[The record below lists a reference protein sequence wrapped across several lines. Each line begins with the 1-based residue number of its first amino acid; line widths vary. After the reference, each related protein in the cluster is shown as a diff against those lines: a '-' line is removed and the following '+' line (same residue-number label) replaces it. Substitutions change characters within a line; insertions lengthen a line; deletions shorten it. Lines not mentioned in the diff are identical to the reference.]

1 MRTVVLGVTA
11 ALLSVVAFDGRRTPV
26 SAEAPSVVGLWLD
39 HEGKAAV
46 EIARCDRNLC
56 GKIVWLKEPNDKD
69 GKPWADILNA
79 DVSKRMTP
87 ICGLPIISDLKR
99 ETNGEWTGGW
109 IYDPEQGRRFNV
121 EVLPKDDKS
130 ITIFAFDKERARS
143 ETMVWTRLPDNSP
156 RCK

>member
-1 MRTVVLGVTA
+1 MRTVGLGVVA
-11 ALLSVVAFDGRRTPV
+11 ALLSVVPAGGLQPAR
-26 SAEAPSVVGLWLD
+26 AEAPSAIGLWLD
-39 HEGKAAV
+39 HEGKAAI

-56 GKIVWLKEPNDKD
+56 GTIVWLKEPTDKD

-79 DVSKRMTP
+79 DVSKRKSL
-87 ICGLPIISDLKR
+87 ICGLPVMGELKR
-99 ETNGEWTGGW
+99 ETNGDWTGGW

-121 EVLPKDDKS
+121 EVLPKDEKS
-130 ITIFAFDKERARS
+130 VTLFAFDKERARS